1 MVFFAHTVAHRFKK
15 EKRGGDKNCARVK
28 MCFYHQNHLTS
39 RTKI

>member
-1 MVFFAHTVAHRFKK
+1 MFFLAHTVAHGFKK
-15 EKRGGDKNCARVK
+15 EKEVVIKTARVK